1 MEPCGSSPV
10 WQQSITC
17 SYPKPDQSIPPPSY
31 FLTIHFSI
39 TIPSTPRSYKLH
51 LSITFPYGKLYAPLL
66 SLTRATCPS
75 HLAILDLIILT
86 IFGEAYTSVGLNGSL
101 GTGWTIRGWKPGGGE
116 IFRTRSDRPCGPIS
130 PLHNEFQV
138 IPGGKEPRLK
148 KE

>member
-101 GTGWTIRGWKPGGGE
+101 GTGWTIRGWKPVEARFSAPGQTGPVALLALC
-116 IFRTRSDRPCGPIS
+116 TTSSRSFPEAKSRG
-130 PLHNEFQV
+130 
-138 IPGGKEPRLK
+138 
-148 KE
+148 